1 MSRET
6 PARTKGRPGRYRRHT
21 RSKHTAP
28 LVGHAPNAPVAVAPV
43 AVAVAVAVAPV
54 DVVVVA
60 VVAGGGS
67 VGRRW
72 GRSCGM
78 AVWAAR
84 DECGRARVR
93 WERPAVGA
101 FLRHGGVGGEG

>member
-43 AVAVAVAVAPV
+43 AVAPVDVVVAVAVAVAPV
-54 DVVVVA
+54 DVMVVA

-78 AVWAAR
+78 AV
-84 DECGRARVR
+84 
-93 WERPAVGA
+93 
-101 FLRHGGVGGEG
+101 